1 MALYSEDFSNI
12 FSDLIGENG
21 ITCYQISQY
30 SGLDQG
36 YLSRLKKVEMNNP
49 SPKTIVKIAVSLAHC
64 NKEISITDIKRLFNA
79 CGRSL

>member
-1 MALYSEDFSNI
+1 MALYGEDFSKI
-12 FSDLIGENG
+12 FSDLVEKGC

-36 YLSRLKKVEMNNP
+36 YLSRLKKGEMKNP
-49 SPKTIVKIAVSLAHC
+49 SPETIVKIAVSLTHC
-64 NKEISITDIKRLFNA
+64 NKQISIIDIKRLFNA